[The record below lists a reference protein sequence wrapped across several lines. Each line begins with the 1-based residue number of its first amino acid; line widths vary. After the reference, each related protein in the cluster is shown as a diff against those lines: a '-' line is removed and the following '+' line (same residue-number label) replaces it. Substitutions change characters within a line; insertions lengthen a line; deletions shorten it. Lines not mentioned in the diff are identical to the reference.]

1 MMGGDRRQVTRNHQ
15 GISLHVRLVARDA
28 AVLRHEMDVVG
39 ADLLPN
45 LLGVIGWPVAVEVA
59 EVTVDLVQVPL
70 LKAGWGEEEGP
81 KDQTGSR
88 EGEEEDR
95 GGE

>member
-1 MMGGDRRQVTRNHQ
+1 MMGGDRRQVTRDHQ
-15 GISLHVRLVARDA
+15 GMPLRVRWVAQDA
-28 AVLRHEMDVVG
+28 AVLRHEIDVVG

-45 LLGVIGWPVAVEVA
+45 LLGVVGWPVAVEVA

-70 LKAGWGEEEGP
+70 LEVGWGKEAGP

>member
-15 GISLHVRLVARDA
+15 GVPLCVRPVARHA
-28 AVLRHEMDVVG
+28 AVLGHQIDVVA

-45 LLGVIGWPVAVEVA
+45 LLGVVGRPVAVEVT

-70 LKAGWGEEEGP
+70 LEAGRGEEEGP

-88 EGEEEDR
+88 EGEQEDR

>member
-1 MMGGDRRQVTRNHQ
+1 MGGDRRQVTRNHQ
-15 GISLHVRLVARDA
+15 GVPLRVRPAAQDA
-28 AVLRHEMDVVG
+28 AVLRHEIDVVG

-45 LLGVIGWPVAVEVA
+45 LLGVVGRPVAVEVA

-70 LKAGWGEEEGP
+70 LEAGRGEEDGS